1 MTETPPGTPADN
13 HADTATATA
22 RLTPRRAYFQGL
34 RAGTPFVLVV
44 MPFGIVF
51 GVVATEAGL
60 NLLETFSF
68 SLLVIAG
75 AAQLAAI
82 QLMSE
87 NAPVLVVLA
96 TGLAVNL
103 RMAMYSASL
112 APHLGAARLWQRAL
126 VAYLMVDQAYA
137 TAYARY
143 EQAPD
148 MPLGAKVAYYFGA
161 VSLVCPLWYLA
172 SLIGALVGNQIPP
185 GLPIEFA
192 VPATF
197 IAIIAPMLRTLAHVS
212 AALVSV
218 VLTLAL
224 AFIPYNMGLLVAAI
238 LAMMTGAHLE
248 RRAARRNKITQ
259 GKP

>member
-1 MTETPPGTPADN
+1 MTDTPAES
-13 HADTATATA
+13 AIA
-22 RLTPRRAYFQGL
+22 RLTPRTAYFQGL

-60 NLLETFSF
+60 NVLETLSF
-68 SLLVIAG
+68 SVLVIAG

-82 QLMSE
+82 QLMTE

-112 APHLGAARLWQRAL
+112 APHLGASPVWKRAL

-137 TAYARY
+137 TAHARF
-143 EQAPD
+143 EQAPQ
-148 MPLGAKVAYYFGA
+148 MPVAAKVAFYFGA

-172 SLIGALVGNQIPP
+172 SLLGALMGNQIPP

-197 IAIIAPMLRTLAHVS
+197 IAIVAPMLRTFAHV
-212 AALVSV
+212 ATALVSV
-218 VLTLAL
+218 VVTLVM
-224 AFIPYNMGLLVAAI
+224 AFLPYNLGLLVAAV
-238 LAMMTGAHLE
+238 LAMMTGAQLE
-248 RRAARRNKITQ
+248 RLAARRR
-259 GKP
+259 GGR